1 MRAASWRRVSPGGS
15 HLRVPDLFPHLAG
28 LRIERTL
35 VLHDVVHV
43 EARRVTKTA
52 RWPTCGRRSRR
63 LHSRY
68 TRRITDEP
76 VGERH
81 VVVHLRVRRFL
92 CRNTTCPRR
101 TFAEQAP
108 ALAPRSARRSRLLTG
123 TLQHI
128 GVALGGRPGARLS
141 GSLRRPVSRTTL
153 LRLVRRLPLPAVPP
167 VRVLGVDDWARKRGC
182 TYGTILI
189 DQERHTVVDLLPE
202 RTATAL
208 AVWLQAHPGVEII
221 ARDRAGAY
229 ADGARRGAPGATQV
243 ADRWHIL
250 VNLREALERLL
261 ARKHAAVRAA
271 ADDILSLPSPASPL
285 VDDPTLP
292 VPATADRTTRA
303 QRDQQERRARRVQR
317 VEAVRALHEQGISV
331 HQIARTLGIGRNTV
345 RRFLRAEGFPE
356 RQPRRPGRTFLTP
369 YEPYLRERWD
379 AGCRNI
385 AILWREVRARGY
397 AGGYSALY
405 AHLVRWR
412 DRDGSLGRSPS
423 SSPRRFSV
431 RQATWLLLRDPDEL
445 DPVERAYLEALGQRC
460 PEADCAGGLARR
472 FVSLV
477 RDRDQTALTPWVE
490 QVERSD
496 LPELRGFAAG
506 LRRDWAAVTA
516 GLDLP
521 WSSGQTEGQVNR
533 LKLLKRQMYGRAS
546 FGFLRHRFLLIA

>member
-1 MRAASWRRVSPGGS
+1 
-15 HLRVPDLFPHLAG
+15 
-28 LRIERTL
+28 
-35 VLHDVVHV
+35 
-43 EARRVTKTA
+43 
-52 RWPTCGRRSRR
+52 
-63 LHSRY
+63 
-68 TRRITDEP
+68 
-76 VGERH
+76 
-81 VVVHLRVRRFL
+81 VHLRVRRFR
-92 CRNTTCPRR
+92 CQNTTCPRR
-101 TFAEQAP
+101 TFVEQAP
-108 ALAPRSARRSRLLTG
+108 TLAPRYARRSMLLTE
-123 TLQHI
+123 TLQQI
-128 GVALGGRPGARLS
+128 GVALGGRPGAHLS

-153 LRLVRRLPLPAVPP
+153 LRLVRRLPLPEVPL

-208 AVWLQAHPGVEII
+208 AAWLEAHPGVEII

-229 ADGARRGAPGATQV
+229 ADGARRGAPGAIQV

-261 ARKHAAVRAA
+261 MRKHAAVRAA
-271 ADDILSLPSPASPL
+271 ADDVLSLPSPAPPM
-285 VDDPTLP
+285 VDSSTLP
-292 VPATADRTTRA
+292 APATADRATRV
-303 QRDQQERRARRVQR
+303 QRHQRERRAERYQR
-317 VEAVRALHEQGISV
+317 FEAVQALHEQGIGV

-369 YEPYLRERWD
+369 YEPYLRERWA

-385 AILWREVRARGY
+385 AVLWREVRVRGY

-412 DRDGSLGRSPS
+412 EQDGSTDRSS

-445 DPVERAYLEALGQRC
+445 DPVEWAYLEALGQRC
-460 PEADCAGGLARR
+460 PEADCAGGLARS
-472 FVSLV
+472 FVTLV
-477 RDRDQTALTPWVE
+477 RDRDQTALAPWVE
-490 QVERSD
+490 RVERSH

-546 FGFLRHRFLLIA
+546 FRFLRHRFLLIA

>member
-1 MRAASWRRVSPGGS
+1 
-15 HLRVPDLFPHLAG
+15 
-28 LRIERTL
+28 
-35 VLHDVVHV
+35 
-43 EARRVTKTA
+43 
-52 RWPTCGRRSRR
+52 
-63 LHSRY
+63 
-68 TRRITDEP
+68 
-76 VGERH
+76 

-108 ALAPRSARRSRLLTG
+108 ALAPRYARRSTLLTG

-153 LRLVRRLPLPAVPP
+153 LRLVRGLPLPAAPP

-189 DQERHTVVDLLPE
+189 DQERHTVADLLPE
-202 RTATAL
+202 RTAPAL
-208 AVWLQAHPGVEII
+208 AAWLQAHPGVEII

-271 ADDILSLPSPASPL
+271 ADEVLAVPSPAPPTA
-285 VDDPTLP
+285 DGPTLP
-292 VPATADRTTRA
+292 VPGVADQTTRA
-303 QRDQQERRARRVQR
+303 HRDQQERRARRVQR
-317 VEAVRALHEQGISV
+317 FEAVRALHEQGIGV

-356 RQPRRPGRTFLTP
+356 RQPRRPGRTFVTP
-369 YEPYLRERWD
+369 YEPYLHERWD

-385 AILWREVRARGY
+385 AVLWREVRAQGY

-412 DRDGSLGRSPS
+412 DQAGSTARSP

-445 DPVERAYLEALGQRC
+445 DPVERAYVEALGRRC
-460 PEADCAGGLARR
+460 PGADDAGRLARS
-472 FVSLV
+472 FVTLV
-477 RDRDQTALTPWVE
+477 RGRDRTALAPWVE
-490 QVERSD
+490 AAERSD

-506 LRRDWAAVTA
+506 LRRDWAAVAA
-516 GLDLP
+516 GLELP

-533 LKLLKRQMYGRAS
+533 LKLLKRQMFGRA
-546 FGFLRHRFLLIA
+546 GFDLLRRRLLLAS

>member
-1 MRAASWRRVSPGGS
+1 MGVASRRRVSPGGS

-35 VLHDVVHV
+35 VLDGVIHV
-43 EARRVTKTA
+43 EARRDMKTA
-52 RWPTCGRRSRR
+52 RCPSCGRRSRR
-63 LHSRY
+63 VHSRY

-76 VGERH
+76 LGVRH

-108 ALAPRSARRSRLLTG
+108 VLAPRYARRSALLTG

-153 LRLVRRLPLPAVPP
+153 LRLVRGLPLPEAPP

-208 AVWLQAHPGVEII
+208 AAWLRAHPGVEII

-271 ADDILSLPSPASPL
+271 ADEVLAVPSPAPPTA
-285 VDDPTLP
+285 DGPTLP
-292 VPATADRTTRA
+292 VPGAADHTTRA
-303 QRDQQERRARRVQR
+303 HCDQQERRARRYQR
-317 VEAVRALHEQGISV
+317 FEAVQALHRQGVGV

-379 AGCRNI
+379 AGCHNI
-385 AILWREVRARGY
+385 AALWREVRARGY

-412 DRDGSLGRSPS
+412 DQDGSTARSPS

-445 DPVERAYLEALGQRC
+445 APVERAYLDALGQRC
-460 PEADCAGGLARR
+460 PEADGAGRLARS
-472 FVSLV
+472 FVTLV
-477 RDRDQTALTPWVE
+477 RDRDQTALAPWAE
-490 QVERSD
+490 AAELSD

-516 GLDLP
+516 GLELP

-533 LKLLKRQMYGRAS
+533 LKLLKRQMFGRA
-546 FGFLRHRFLLIA
+546 GFDLLRRRLLLAS

>member
-1 MRAASWRRVSPGGS
+1 
-15 HLRVPDLFPHLAG
+15 LAG

-35 VLHDVVHV
+35 VLDGVVHV

-52 RWPTCGRRSRR
+52 PCPACGRRSRR
-63 LHSRY
+63 VHSRY

-76 VGERH
+76 LGERP

-92 CRNTTCPRR
+92 CRTTPCPRR

-108 ALAPRSARRSRLLTG
+108 ALAPRYARRSTLLTG

-128 GVALGGRPGARLS
+128 GMALGGRPGARLS
-141 GSLRRPVSRTTL
+141 GALRRPVSRTTL
-153 LRLVRRLPLPAVPP
+153 LRLVRGLPLPEAPP
-167 VRVLGVDDWARKRGC
+167 VRVLGVDDWAHKRGC

-208 AVWLQAHPGVEII
+208 AAWLQAHPGVEII

-271 ADDILSLPSPASPL
+271 ADEVLSVPSPAPPPANGSTLL
-285 VDDPTLP
+285 VPG
-292 VPATADRTTRA
+292 AADHTTRA
-303 QRDQQERRARRVQR
+303 QRGQQERRARRYQR
-317 VEAVRALHEQGISV
+317 FEAVHTLHRQGIGV

-385 AILWREVRARGY
+385 AVLWREVRARGY
-397 AGGYSALY
+397 AGSYSALY

-412 DRDGSLGRSPS
+412 DQGGSTNRSPS
-423 SSPRRFSV
+423 LSPRRFSV

-445 DPVERAYLEALGQRC
+445 EPVERAYVEALGRRC
-460 PEADCAGGLARR
+460 PEADCAGRLARS
-472 FVSLV
+472 FVTLV
-477 RDRDQTALTPWVE
+477 RGRDRTALAPWVAAA
-490 QVERSD
+490 ERSD

-506 LRRDWAAVTA
+506 LRRDWAAVAA
-516 GLDLP
+516 GLELP

-533 LKLLKRQMYGRAS
+533 LKLLKRQMFGRA
-546 FGFLRHRFLLIA
+546 GFDLLRRRLLLAS